1 MTTAHHADCIIA
13 FRRGLDGLVYLFAPT
28 EASQGRP
35 RWRRTDLELYL
46 QWTAPRGWVVADL
59 AGTVLSRPWDVE
71 PRDQGPLPPQGVW
84 VSRKGDKA
92 YVYDLAYRSAPEP

>member
-1 MTTAHHADCIIA
+1 MTTTPDVECSIV

-28 EASQGRP
+28 EPSNGRP

-46 QWTAPRGWVVADL
+46 QWTDPRGWVVADPT
-59 AGTVLSRPWDVE
+59 GTVLSRPWDIE
-71 PRDQGPLPPQGVW
+71 PDDQGPLPPQGVW

-92 YVYDLAYRSAPEP
+92 YVYDLAYRSASAP